1 VTVEKVAILDCGGQ
15 YTKVIDRRVRELS
28 VRSDI
33 FPLGVDPRELAG
45 FGGVILSGG
54 PASVWA
60 DDSPRYHGTLF
71 DLPVPFLGICYG
83 MHLMNQHFGGV
94 VRSAGRSEYGET
106 TVDVDQGCPL
116 FAGLDRSQRVLM
128 SHGDSVE
135 RLADSFR
142 VAGRSRDNVV
152 AAICHEQ
159 RPIYGVQFHPEVD
172 LTENG
177 RLILRRFLYGV
188 CAFRGAY
195 RMEDRIEASV
205 EMIRRRVGREQVIV
219 LVSGGVDSAVTAA
232 LLVKALEPGQVHAI
246 HVDHGLMRKDESDL
260 VCENL
265 ARLGLR
271 RVVRLNAWDDFY
283 GTEVADGERTIGPLA
298 RTTDPEEKRRIIG
311 TMFVKVV
318 DKAARDLNLDFD
330 KVFLAQGTLRPD
342 LIESGN
348 PDVSG
353 YAHRIKTH
361 HNDVDLIREARAR
374 GRVIE
379 TNWDWHKDEVRDVAR
394 RLGID
399 ERVASRQPFPGP
411 GLAIR
416 MICTDGK
423 GVVTPQQASGF
434 DAQVA
439 GTGLSGRVVPIKT
452 VGVQGDHRSYRF
464 LALLEAGRPG
474 VAPDWDVLARLG
486 SEIPNRLD
494 FVNRVGF
501 VLDGRLDGAQVFPAL
516 LTRPALDLLREAD
529 AIVRRAL
536 DRPPVSQ
543 TFPVLLPF
551 GRDGRFS
558 LAIRAIIT
566 QDYMT
571 GRPAWSGRD
580 LEPAVLQDLVTR
592 LRRELG
598 EIDLIAY
605 DVTGKPPATVE
616 WE

>member
-1 VTVEKVAILDCGGQ
+1 MTIEKVAVLDCGGQ
-15 YTKVIDRRVRELS
+15 YTKVIDRRVREMS

-33 FPLGVDPRELAG
+33 FPLGVGAADLRG
-45 FGGVILSGG
+45 YSGVILSGG

-60 DDSPRYHGTLF
+60 DDSPRYDPGLF

-83 MHLMNQHFGGV
+83 MQLINQHFGGV
-94 VRSAGRSEYGET
+94 VRSTGGREYGET
-106 TVDVDQGCPL
+106 SVDVDPLCPL
-116 FAGLDRSQRVLM
+116 FAGLEPTQRVLM

-135 RLADSFR
+135 RLADGFR
-142 VAGRSRDNVV
+142 VAGRSQDVV
-152 AAICHEQ
+152 AAICHSE

-172 LTENG
+172 LTEHG
-177 RLILRRFLYGV
+177 RAMLGSFVYRICGLRGSY
-188 CAFRGAY
+188 A
-195 RMEDRIEASV
+195 MEDRIRASID
-205 EMIRRRVGREQVIV
+205 MIRTRVGRSRVVV

-232 LLVKALEPGQVHAI
+232 LLLKALEPQQIHAI

-265 ARLGLR
+265 ARLGLGNL
-271 RVVRLNAWDDFY
+271 VRLNAWDDFY
-283 GTEVADGERTIGPLA
+283 GTPVAEGGRVIGPLS

-311 TMFVKVV
+311 TLFVQVV
-318 DKAARDLNLDFD
+318 DRAARELGLEHD
-330 KVFLAQGTLRPD
+330 VFLAQGTLRPD

-353 YAHRIKTH
+353 YANRIKTH

-416 MICTDGK
+416 MICTEARERVSAD
-423 GVVTPQQASGF
+423 QARQFAGRIAGSGF
-434 DAQVA
+434 D
-439 GTGLSGRVVPIKT
+439 GRVVPLRT
-452 VGVQGDHRSYRF
+452 VGVQGDNRSYRY
-464 LALLEAGRPG
+464 LAVLERAQRPSWE
-474 VAPDWDVLARLG
+474 ALARLG
-486 SEIPNRLD
+486 ADIPNRLD
-494 FVNRVGF
+494 FVNRVAY
-501 VLDGRLDGAQVFPAL
+501 VVDGSLAGAEVFAAL
-516 LTRPALDLLREAD
+516 LSKAALDLLREAD
-529 AIVRRAL
+529 AVVRAEL

-551 GRDGRFS
+551 GHGGRFS
-558 LAIRAIIT
+558 VALRAVIT

-571 GRPAWSGRD
+571 GRPAWVGRD
-580 LEPAVLQDLVTR
+580 LEPAALDRLAGR
-592 LRRELG
+592 LRKAVPQ
-598 EIDLIAY
+598 IDLILY

>member
-1 VTVEKVAILDCGGQ
+1 MTTEKVAVLDCGGQ

-33 FPLGVDPRELAG
+33 FPLDVSAADLRDYQ
-45 FGGVILSGG
+45 GVILSGG
-54 PASVWA
+54 PASVYA
-60 DDSPRYHGTLF
+60 DDSPPYDRSLF

-83 MHLMNQHFGGV
+83 MQLINQHFGGV
-94 VRSAGRSEYGET
+94 IRSVGGREYGET
-106 TVDVDQGCPL
+106 VIEVDPGCPL
-116 FAGLDRSQRVLM
+116 FSGLGRRQRVLM

-142 VAGRSRDNVV
+142 VAGRSEDVV
-152 AAICHEQ
+152 AAICHSE

-177 RLILRRFLYGV
+177 RAMLSSFVYRICSLRGSYVL
-188 CAFRGAY
+188 
-195 RMEDRIEASV
+195 EDRIRASI
-205 EMIRRRVGREQVIV
+205 EMIRSRVGRDPVVV
-219 LVSGGVDSAVTAA
+219 LVSGGVDSAVSAA
-232 LLVKALEPGQVHAI
+232 LLLRALDAEQVHAI
-246 HVDHGLMRKDESDL
+246 HVDHGLMRKGESDL

-271 RVVRLNAWDDFY
+271 SLLRVNAWEDFY
-283 GTEVADGERTIGPLA
+283 NTPVPDGGRVIGPLA

-311 TMFVKVV
+311 TLFVKVV
-318 DKAARDLNLDFD
+318 DRAARELGLDLD
-330 KVFLAQGTLRPD
+330 KAFLAQGTLRPD

-399 ERVASRQPFPGP
+399 ERIAARQPFPGP
-411 GLAIR
+411 GLGIR
-416 MICTDGK
+416 VICTEAREA
-423 GVVTPQQASGF
+423 VTAEQTARFERQIAGSGL
-434 DAQVA
+434 D
-439 GTGLSGRVVPIKT
+439 GRVVPLRT
-452 VGVQGDHRSYRF
+452 VGVQGDNRSYRY
-464 LALLEAGRPG
+464 LAVMANAQKPAWET
-474 VAPDWDVLARLG
+474 LATLG
-486 SEIPNRLD
+486 AEIPNRLD
-494 FVNRVGF
+494 FVNRVAY
-501 VLDGRLDGAQVFPAL
+501 VLDGNLAGAEVFPATL
-516 LTRPALDLLREAD
+516 SKPALDLLREAD
-529 AIVRRAL
+529 AIVRAEL

-551 GRDGRFS
+551 GRERRFS
-558 LAIRAIIT
+558 IAIRAVIT

-571 GRPAWSGRD
+571 GRPAWVGRD
-580 LEPAVLQDLVTR
+580 LEPAALDRIAAR
-592 LRRELG
+592 LRRELPQV
-598 EIDLIAY
+598 DLVLY